1 MPAQLRGHI
10 PNALTIL
17 RLLLAA
23 AFFALL
29 GSYQFPVTG
38 VTAGNCAVAFFI
50 AAALTD
56 WLDGSLARRWNA
68 ITVFGRIMDPFCDKV
83 LILGAFAYLAG
94 PGFMLP
100 PDAAAAGQSSST
112 AGLSMS
118 TGVYPW
124 MVVVILA
131 RELLVTSIRGVAE
144 SSGTGFGARTL
155 GKAKMIV
162 QSCAVPVML
171 LLAINFRPD
180 LHPPL
185 LWVTH
190 ALALLTT
197 AVTVLSVWP
206 YFGMMRPFL
215 SSDPR
220 GAVS

>member
-1 MPAQLRGHI
+1 MPADLRGHI
-10 PNALTIL
+10 PNALTVL

-29 GSYQFPVTG
+29 GSFQFPVTG
-38 VTAGNCAVAFFI
+38 VAAGNGAVAFFI

-68 ITVFGRIMDPFCDKV
+68 VTVFGRIMDPFCDKV
-83 LILGAFAYLAG
+83 LILGAFVYLAG

-100 PDAAAAGQSSST
+100 ADTAAA

-155 GKAKMIV
+155 GKAKMIL

-190 ALALLTT
+190 GLALLTT

-206 YFGMMRPFL
+206 YLGMMRPFL
-215 SSDPR
+215 RSEPG
-220 GAVS
+220 GAAS